1 MGIFQLIILMFFVPR
16 QQMPQ
21 SSARFNK
28 LYPILNV
35 YVRDFPKDFKK
46 IPEERRYRL
55 NEIVYF
61 LEKQQKNKDS
71 WQVLFLSSDES
82 AVGPMA
88 QAWSKTA
95 AYYFG
100 FENFKPY
107 TGGLVPGTISGL
119 AIIALEKAGF
129 IIYRNSVDKLDVY
142 SIKYSYNQEPVV
154 AFPKEASHNRNPKN
168 QFMAVVIDRNADLN
182 INNIE
187 GTNER
192 LMLEYEDPAGYVGSA
207 VEQEK
212 YEEVCKRVAVE
223 MFYVF
228 AQLRKR
234 LPND

>member
-28 LYPILNV
+28 LYPILNE

-95 AYYFG
+95 AYYFW
-100 FENFKPY
+100 F
-107 TGGLVPGTISGL
+107 
-119 AIIALEKAGF
+119 
-129 IIYRNSVDKLDVY
+129 
-142 SIKYSYNQEPVV
+142 
-154 AFPKEASHNRNPKN
+154 
-168 QFMAVVIDRNADLN
+168 
-182 INNIE
+182 
-187 GTNER
+187 
-192 LMLEYEDPAGYVGSA
+192 
-207 VEQEK
+207 
-212 YEEVCKRVAVE
+212 
-223 MFYVF
+223 
-228 AQLRKR
+228 RKF
-234 LPND
+234 